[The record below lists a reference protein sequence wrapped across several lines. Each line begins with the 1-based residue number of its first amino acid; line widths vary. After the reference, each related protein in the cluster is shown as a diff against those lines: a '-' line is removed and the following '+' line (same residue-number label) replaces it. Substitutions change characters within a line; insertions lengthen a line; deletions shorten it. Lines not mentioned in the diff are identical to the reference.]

1 MSESQAIRLSRGVYR
16 AAKVCAA
23 EAGVPLR
30 AFCDA
35 AVQARV
41 AAHRRAKEKVVK
53 VVQVEVVGRGAHGG

>member
-1 MSESQAIRLSRGVYR
+1 M
-16 AAKVCAA
+16 CAA

-41 AAHRRAKEKVVK
+41 QAHRRAKEKVVK
-53 VVQVEVVGRGAHGG
+53 VVQVEVVGRGAHGD